1 MAAKERRLRQGD
13 IIIALDKQPLN
24 GMRLSEALKQKRA
37 EAEAA
42 EAQAAE
48 AAAAEGP
55 AAAPAS
61 APAAASARRGEITIF
76 WLVVMRTYE
85 QLPEQSDQAA
95 AVTDVTDVTDVT
107 TVTDVT
113 DVADVTAP

>member
-48 AAAAEGP
+48 A